1 MFPMRSQWVNQ
12 NIDNGI
18 FQSLELLKGF
28 REFKYSAH
36 GNQTPENLFPFA
48 FMLKNCAEA
57 QIKVEIE
64 STHVAPGES
73 KARLPLKA

>member
-1 MFPMRSQWVNQ
+1 MRSQWVNQ

-73 KARLPLKA
+73 KARLSLKA